1 MKNWWMIITLI
12 IIIGLLIG
20 FRKPIKKAMTRGYI
34 NKNPGNIRLTDSLWK
49 GEVKGTDKDFKT
61 FKSMAWGYR
70 AMFVLMRTYIQ
81 YKQLNTVRKI
91 INVYAPPVENLTES
105 YIKSV
110 TTQTGLQPDE
120 QINFSDENTIVN
132 LVAAISYHENGIKP
146 DLSEINSGL
155 NLFKAG

>member
-1 MKNWWMIITLI
+1 MKNWWVIIFLLTLI
-12 IIIGLLIG
+12 ALLIG

-34 NKNPGNIRLTDSLWK
+34 NKNPGNIRLTSDTWK

-70 AMFVLMRTYIQ
+70 AMFVLLRTYIK
-81 YKQLNTVRKI
+81 YKQLNTVEKI
-91 INVYAPPVENLTES
+91 INTYAPPSENLTSS
-105 YIKSV
+105 YVKSV
-110 TTQTGLQPDE
+110 CTQTGLLPNERIDFE
-120 QINFSDENTIVN
+120 DENTIVN

-155 NLFKAG
+155 KLFKQG